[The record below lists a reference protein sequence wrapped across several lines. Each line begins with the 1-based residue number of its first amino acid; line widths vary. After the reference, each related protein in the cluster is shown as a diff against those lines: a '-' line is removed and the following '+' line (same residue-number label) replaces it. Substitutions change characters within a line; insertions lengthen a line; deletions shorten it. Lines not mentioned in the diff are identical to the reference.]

1 MKKYLLIILLIGL
14 WSCVDEETDNS
25 INFSASVDFS
35 ELETIINVAYCPIE
49 ISATRGDNFIPNL
62 RFWVRGNLW
71 YQFGGG
77 MVVQDLGY
85 CHVEVE
91 YPPIAD
97 DCVCI
102 DDGNQNT
109 SSDEDCDCFFD
120 RINSWGN
127 SPNTP
132 ISEDE
137 FLELWNLSSLEKIGN
152 DCYSGSH
159 WANNGDMALQFYD
172 TNITDENGIYSQNLS
187 IGKSMVGR
195 TLKIEIFWYD
205 DEKEEMDSQIIDI
218 PIVNAN

>member
-49 ISATRGDNFIPNL
+49 ISATRLDNPIPNL
-62 RFWVRGNLW
+62 RFWVRGNIW
-71 YQFGGG
+71 YEFIGVIQEMG
-77 MVVQDLGY
+77 D
-85 CHVEVE
+85 CHIEVE

-97 DCVCI
+97 DCSCI

-109 SSDEDCDCFFD
+109 FLDGYCDCFIERVSSFGY
-120 RINSWGN
+120 I
-127 SPNTP
+127 PNTP

-152 DCYSGSH
+152 DCYHGGH
-159 WANNGDMALQFYD
+159 WANDGQMAKLFFSNNTD
-172 TNITDENGIYSQNLS
+172 TDENGIYSTNLS